1 MLIFYY
7 GYTLVHK
14 TLLTK
19 YKRKIAYKHYK
30 GKSKIGFLFFP
41 GFNSDMLGTKAI
53 KIYNWCKKNKIQCTL
68 FDYSGHGKSSEKFID
83 TSIKEWIE
91 DSNEILNHVT
101 SGPQILIGSSMG
113 GWISIKIALLNKNKI
128 KGIITIAA
136 APDFTKRLWQEDLG
150 YKQKEELIKNGFTS
164 IPSEYDEKGYII
176 TKKNIDAG
184 NKNLVLNTKILE
196 IRCPLRLIH
205 GNQDAAVSWKESLKI
220 FNKCKSLDAELIII
234 KNGDHRLSSNKQLK
248 TIIFTA
254 QSLFDV
260 LNK

>member
-1 MLIFYY
+1 
-7 GYTLVHK
+7 
-14 TLLTK
+14 
-19 YKRKIAYKHYK
+19 
-30 GKSKIGFLFFP
+30 
-41 GFNSDMLGTKAI
+41 
-53 KIYNWCKKNKIQCTL
+53 
-68 FDYSGHGKSSEKFID
+68 
-83 TSIKEWIE
+83 
-91 DSNEILNHVT
+91 
-101 SGPQILIGSSMG
+101 MG
-113 GWISIKIALLNKNKI
+113 GWISIKIALLNKNII
-128 KGIITIAA
+128 KGFITIAA

-184 NKNLVLNTKILE
+184 NKNLVLNSKILE
-196 IRCPLRLIH
+196 IKCPLRLIH
-205 GNQDAAVSWKESLKI
+205 GNQDEAVSWKESLKI

-234 KNGDHRLSSNKQLK
+234 KNGDHRLSSNRQLK

>member
-1 MLIFYY
+1 
-7 GYTLVHK
+7 
-14 TLLTK
+14 
-19 YKRKIAYKHYK
+19 
-30 GKSKIGFLFFP
+30 
-41 GFNSDMLGTKAI
+41 
-53 KIYNWCKKNKIQCTL
+53 
-68 FDYSGHGKSSEKFID
+68 
-83 TSIKEWIE
+83 
-91 DSNEILNHVT
+91 
-101 SGPQILIGSSMG
+101 MG
-113 GWISIKIALLNKNKI
+113 AWISLKIALLNKNKI

-136 APDFTKRLWQEDLG
+136 APDFTKRLWQEGLG

-196 IRCPLRLIH
+196 IKCPLRLIH
-205 GNQDAAVSWKESLKI
+205 GNQDEAVSWKESLKI